1 MKDEDIGRSAKES
14 DASFFVRIVILAQ
27 YEKDVEKRKYMGERL
42 EELENS
48 GIESHDNIRLLD
60 TILFPDGSKLKATIK
75 KEWDDEKDQLDTIL
89 SYEVESENK

>member
-48 GIESHDNIRLLD
+48 GIEDHN